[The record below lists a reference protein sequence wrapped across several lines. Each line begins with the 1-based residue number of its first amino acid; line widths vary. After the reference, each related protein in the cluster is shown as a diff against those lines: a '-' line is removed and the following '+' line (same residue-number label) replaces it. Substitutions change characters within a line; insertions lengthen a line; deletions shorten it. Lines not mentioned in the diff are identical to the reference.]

1 MFPAFD
7 FGRIGMTATTGRQSR
22 DVFQRP
28 LNTAREGNWPNA
40 RVPVMVV
47 MIDYHTDEP
56 AHEIEPQDWLA
67 LIRLSE
73 PRERLALRPGWRF
86 LLELDID
93 RDGADGATVGMSLEQ
108 RQAIAKFWV
117 RLTHERLPLALV
129 IRADHDRT
137 WSAAVARVLGEAGS
151 VYVPMPKIE
160 YDRNAYQLLATELR
174 SALRAERRNSVLN
187 RIRTV
192 LGQSN

>member
-1 MFPAFD
+1 
-7 FGRIGMTATTGRQSR
+7 MTATTGRQSR

-28 LNTAREGNWPNA
+28 LNTAREGTWPNA

-47 MIDYHTDEP
+47 MIDSHTDEP